1 MEAWIN
7 PRGYLKKSWRH
18 RGKVVCLAT
27 KSSQARAALRG
38 TAAENAQLIEAS
50 NDLNIPR
57 TQYLKQQAFPCLK
70 GGLEILIHTGCYEE
84 VRTVLIAIYK
94 VISCV
99 LASRSMHREK

>member
-1 MEAWIN
+1 MISNVPGGIEERSCVWL
-7 PRGYLKKSWRH
+7 P
-18 RGKVVCLAT
+18 KVHSLE
-27 KSSQARAALRG
+27 SQAALRG
-38 TAAENAQLIEAS
+38 IAAENAQLKEAS

-70 GGLEILIHTGCYEE
+70 RGLEILTHTGCYEE

-99 LASRSMHREK
+99 LASRSLHREK